1 LLGADAVVKLHVTR
15 IAAYGL
21 VTDNDRLLLCRLSDQ
36 VPEAGRWT
44 LPGGGIEFGEHP
56 EEAMVREV
64 EEETGLI
71 VAPVS
76 LAGINSFTH
85 DVPDR
90 AFHGIR
96 IIYLAKPIG
105 GALRNEKDGT
115 TDLCQ
120 WHRIDTLGKLPVVDL
135 VEAALPMIEGG
146 AA

>member
-1 LLGADAVVKLHVTR
+1 MAKLHVTR
-15 IAAYGL
+15 ISAYGL
-21 VTDNDRLLLCRLSDQ
+21 VTDHDHLLLCRLSDR
-36 VPEAGRWT
+36 VPEAGMWT

-56 EEAMVREV
+56 EQAMVREV

-90 AFHGIR
+90 GFHGIR
-96 IIYLAKPIG
+96 IIYRARPIG

-120 WHRIDTLGKLPVVDL
+120 WHRIDMLGKLPIVDL
-135 VEAALPMIEGG
+135 VEGALPMIVGGG
-146 AA
+146 A